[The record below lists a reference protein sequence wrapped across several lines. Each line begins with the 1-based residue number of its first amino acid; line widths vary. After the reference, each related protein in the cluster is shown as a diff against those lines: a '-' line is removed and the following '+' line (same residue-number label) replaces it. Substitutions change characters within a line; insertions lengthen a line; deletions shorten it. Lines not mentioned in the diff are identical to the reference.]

1 MAGYGVTTKHFRESE
16 SQAVGMAG
24 DLRAGRQTHG
34 SGPGWTAPAG
44 AEGAETPGAVSG
56 AEAELKRRE
65 KADAQ
70 GGRGRLKRRRAG
82 ARTNSRSRRAREV
95 RTGKPPSRPP
105 WRADA
110 GEQGHGRGEGTQT
123 ARLGS

>member
-1 MAGYGVTTKHFRESE
+1 MMAGYGVTTKHFRESE

-24 DLRAGRQTHG
+24 DLRAGRQTHA
-34 SGPGWTAPAG
+34 SGPGGTAPAG
-44 AEGAETPGAVSG
+44 TEGAETPGAVSG

-110 GEQGHGRGEGTQT
+110 G
-123 ARLGS
+123 

>member
-70 GGRGRLKRRRAG
+70 GGRGRLKCRRA
-82 ARTNSRSRRAREV
+82 AHHPETRY
-95 RTGKPPSRPP
+95 KLLLP
-105 WRADA
+105 
-110 GEQGHGRGEGTQT
+110 EQDIIV
-123 ARLGS
+123 LGLNILYFQVNLLPLLACVLNHCHF